1 MEVGDVS
8 DLRKWE
14 RNILQEYD
22 SKYDPD
28 DDSSDE
34 EAIAIR
40 KKRAEAIEAKL
51 AQVAESKPA
60 TKGKK

>member
-14 RNILQEYD
+14 RSILQEYD

-34 EAIAIR
+34 EAIAVR
-40 KKRAEAIEAKL
+40 RKRAEALEAK
-51 AQVAESKPA
+51 AAAIEVSKPI
-60 TKGKK
+60 TRGKK